1 MTVGDLP
8 LTTSRPSLEATGN
21 RDPGKSG
28 GDAGVPS
35 RPVRGSVV
43 VGLTVAGY
51 LVVSLGLHHNALS
64 AFTTVTIGEVDVD
77 SHLFIWWLTWFPH
90 SLASGENPLFTTAM
104 NAPVGVNGMWNTT
117 MPVLSAL
124 LAPITVTAGP
134 IAAYNLGM
142 ILGPVASG
150 TALFLVSRAYVSDWA
165 PRALAG
171 LLYGFSP
178 FVVAHTYFGHL
189 NLVWSVL
196 PPILLWA
203 VKAVFIRA
211 DRPVRDGALLGL
223 AFAVQTG
230 LYTQTVALGAIA
242 FAVTGGVLAVRWPRQ
257 AVARLRPVLTA
268 GVACCTVYAVLCAYP
283 LYLLLAGPVRP
294 RGQIRNHEGT
304 GADIVNL
311 VVPSHLTHFRL
322 GTEEL
327 APRLGIY
334 TGEQGTYIGVPIL
347 VVLIGAALF
356 VRNRSLRL
364 TAAVATVLLVLSLGV
379 TLIVLGRYPGVSLPW
394 RLLAEV
400 PLIGQAEAWRVP
412 VFVAL
417 CVAFMMALLWQ
428 HFHARSARPVGLA
441 AIALV
446 VAASCT
452 WLPANAQ
459 RTRPADIPAF
469 FTGTGVEQIRGHV
482 VETVPRATRTW
493 HGGAVPLLWQAV
505 SNMAYRTTG
514 GYFIGSDATSPVLF
528 EALPGPYQEA
538 VAAILRHDPVATTP
552 DTAADWLRAHGV
564 DTVLV
569 ADLPDTDETPVL
581 RWTSEVTGSPAR
593 RVDDVWLFTM
603 DGQHDRRGRH
613 RNRVL

>member
-1 MTVGDLP
+1 MTIGNLSSKTRQPSPGATV
-8 LTTSRPSLEATGN
+8 SRDQGE
-21 RDPGKSG
+21 SG
-28 GDAGVPS
+28 GEGGVPPWS
-35 RPVRGSVV
+35 GRGSVV
-43 VGLTVAGY
+43 VGLTVTGY
-51 LVVSLGLHHNALS
+51 LVVSLVLHHNVLT
-64 AFTTVTIGEVDVD
+64 AFTKVTVGEVDVD

-90 SLASGENPLFTTAM
+90 SLVSGENPLFTTAM
-104 NAPVGVNGMWNTT
+104 HAPAGVNGVWNTT
-117 MPVLSAL
+117 MPMLSAV
-124 LAPITVTAGP
+124 LAPVTVTAGP

-150 TALFLVSRAYVSDWA
+150 TTLFLVLRAYVSGWA

-178 FVVAHTYFGHL
+178 FVTAHTYFGHL

-203 VKAVFIRA
+203 VKAIFIRA

-242 FAVTGGVLAVRWPRQ
+242 FAVTGGVLAARWPRQ

-268 GVACCTVYAVLCAYP
+268 GVACCSVYAVLCAYP
-283 LYLLLAGPVRP
+283 LYLLLAGPGRP
-294 RGQIRNHEGT
+294 QGQIRNHEGT
-304 GADIVNL
+304 GTDIVNL
-311 VVPSHLTHFRL
+311 IIPSHLTHFRL
-322 GTEEL
+322 GTEDL

-334 TGEQGTYIGVPIL
+334 TGEQGAYIGVPIL
-347 VVLIGAALF
+347 VVLTGAALF

-379 TLIVLGRYPGVSLPW
+379 TLIVLGRHPGVPLPW

-428 HFHARSARPVGLA
+428 HFHAGPARPAGLA
-441 AIALV
+441 AITLV

-459 RTRPADIPAF
+459 RTRPADTPSF
-469 FTGTGVEQIRGHV
+469 FTGAGVEQIRGHV
-482 VETVPRATRTW
+482 IETVPRATCTW
-493 HGGAVPLLWQAV
+493 HGGATPLLWQAV
-505 SNMAYRTTG
+505 STMAYRTTG

-528 EALPGPYQEA
+528 EAPPGPYQEA
-538 VAAILRHDPVATTP
+538 VAAILHHRPVTTTP
-552 DTAADWLRAHGV
+552 DTAADWLRAHDV

-569 ADLPDTDETPVL
+569 ADLADVDETPL
-581 RWTSEVTGSPAR
+581 LGWTSEVTGSPAR
-593 RVDDVWLFTM
+593 RVDDVWLFT
-603 DGQHDRRGRH
+603 
-613 RNRVL
+613 VVAT